1 MFIVFFLIY
10 IVIMGVGKEFKYLV
24 KVNMIFLV
32 MYFKC
37 ILLIYTCIWEKKYI
51 LFNKWSCF
59 IVQCILADETGYIL
73 AILKGN
79 AMKVV
84 QSIKLRDQLQKT
96 SLIFTNFG
104 VGDNCVR
111 VNNKTKIKL
120 DNKVSVE

>member
-1 MFIVFFLIY
+1 M
-10 IVIMGVGKEFKYLV
+10 
-24 KVNMIFLV
+24 
-32 MYFKC
+32 
-37 ILLIYTCIWEKKYI
+37 
-51 LFNKWSCF
+51 
-59 IVQCILADETGYIL
+59 QCILADETGYIL